1 MPIDAFREDLRRLV
15 RTIVHRGTT
24 LEELRAFL
32 IARAHDGTWEY
43 ATLADARAWTLLSGV
58 DAIHELAEVQRDLA
72 WRYGRRGPVALV
84 VEAPDDF
91 AMARAYAALAE
102 PAQSEARVFF
112 EIQAADDWLRE
123 LGF

>member
-1 MPIDAFREDLRRLV
+1 LPIDTFREDLRRLV
-15 RTIVHRGTT
+15 RTVVHHGTT

-32 IARAHDGTWEY
+32 IARAHDGTWAY
-43 ATLADARAWTLLSGV
+43 ATLADARAWTLLSGA

-84 VEAPDDF
+84 VQAPDDF
-91 AMARAYAALAE
+91 AMARAYTALAE

-112 EIQAADDWLRE
+112 DMRIADEWLRE
-123 LGF
+123 QGF